1 MRQFAQQVEL
11 EPEWKQEVN
20 RRLAEH
26 KGRRAASTAGQQLN
40 SQPQPQPQHPAG
52 SRAAAAAARVA
63 ARYAKAPSY
72 SEMLAGEAR
81 AAVRAAEAASRA
93 ALEAQAVAES
103 VLAGLEAHSSA
114 NQFWEPDLF
123 PVPHPEPVPEPVRG
137 SNSKRPR
144 GAQAPSAPPQAIANS
159 HRPRGAQAPSAPP
172 QAITNSHRARGAQA
186 PSAPP
191 QVAYEIRWDTDLP
204 VREPSPV
211 SRASRTTAAFE
222 SPAQQPWDPPGRL
235 SSPLETDGFELVEPA
250 QPIHAN
256 LIEFPRELVATRKVR
271 PRRAEG
277 PYARS
282 IEALGQLSIFEVDPG
297 SISIDVPTATAAAA
311 DTFVGPRWSGIELD
325 EEPQHEEA
333 VLAAPAPWEQANPEQ
348 SSQAQAMPA
357 APAAILQP
365 APTHR
370 RVLATVVDFCLI
382 SAAFLASAVLAA
394 ANVRVLPPIRE
405 MEIGSAVALALITVL
420 YQAVFFTL
428 AKATPGM
435 KYARVE
441 LRTFDNQRPA
451 RARRCARMAALLL
464 SVLPA
469 GLGILWALF
478 DDRRL
483 CWHDHISGTYPRKA

>member
-1 MRQFAQQVEL
+1 MRQSAQQVEL

-20 RRLAEH
+20 RRIAAH
-26 KGRRAASTAGQQLN
+26 RGRRAASGLGQQL
-40 SQPQPQPQHPAG
+40 SAEPQHAAG

-72 SEMLAGEAR
+72 SEMLADEAR

-103 VLAGLEAHSSA
+103 VLAGLEAQSSA
-114 NQFWEPDLF
+114 SQAWEPDLF
-123 PVPHPEPVPEPVRG
+123 AIPDPEPGPAWD
-137 SNSKRPR
+137 SNPARPH
-144 GAQAPSAPPQAIANS
+144 G
-159 HRPRGAQAPSAPP
+159 
-172 QAITNSHRARGAQA
+172 TQA

-191 QVAYEIRWDTDLP
+191 QVAAAPQVVQAPYTPPQGAFEIRWDTDLP

-211 SRASRTTAAFE
+211 SRAGGAFDF
-222 SPAQQPWDPPGRL
+222 PAEDTWDHLQRVP
-235 SSPLETDGFELVEPA
+235 SPLETEGFELVEPA

-282 IEALGQLSIFEVDPG
+282 VEALGQLSIFEVDPG
-297 SISIDVPTATAAAA
+297 SISIDVPAASAS
-311 DTFVGPRWSGIELD
+311 TFVGPRWSGIELD
-325 EEPQHEEA
+325 EEPEQAE
-333 VLAAPAPWEQANPEQ
+333 LAAPAPAARAQASQEQAK
-348 SSQAQAMPA
+348 PA
-357 APAAILQP
+357 APAAALQS

-370 RVLATVVDFCLI
+370 RVLAAVVDFCVI
-382 SAAFLASAVLAA
+382 SAAFLASAALAV
-394 ANVRVLPPIRE
+394 ANVKILPSMRE
-405 MEIGSAVALALITVL
+405 IELGSAVALVLIAVL
-420 YQAVFFTL
+420 YHAVFFTL
-428 AKATPGM
+428 ARSTPGM
-435 KYARVE
+435 KYARIE
-441 LRTFDNQRPA
+441 LRTFAGQRPA

-478 DDRRL
+478 DARRL